1 MSYPCAFI
9 KKNFNNISIFINFI
23 SNLEIEYLLCLFFPA
38 FGAYIKKGQMHKTR
52 YLKHPVYLRF
62 RISISLFN
70 RMQFNILKSG
80 LKKTGRGE
88 NLTTDLNQPK
98 PNFSITIVPF
108 EEYIILWLCN
118 RHANKYNKLINSG
131 V

>member
-1 MSYPCAFI
+1 VIIILADVVENPRSHYFSDL
-9 KKNFNNISIFINFI
+9 NLIN
-23 SNLEIEYLLCLFFPA
+23 
-38 FGAYIKKGQMHKTR
+38 

-62 RISISLFN
+62 RIPISLFN

-98 PNFSITIVPF
+98 PNFSITIVPYG
-108 EEYIILWLCN
+108 ECNSIVLSIGMPINII
-118 RHANKYNKLINSG
+118 Y
-131 V
+131 